1 MIAPLIQAHSA
12 QMDYRENAAI
22 KKVTLIEQTREDFN
36 GERPL
41 AKILQVTK
49 LDSRKYIAAD
59 PSKCTGCGLCEY
71 VCALEKSEGTW
82 NLLLSRMRVVR
93 MHPLINVAIACRF
106 CRDAPCV
113 TACPEKALR
122 QSEENGVLTVD
133 ETKCKGCD
141 WCIQA
146 CPHGGLALDPDKTR
160 VIACDLCGGEPKC
173 VDACP
178 EEALELVSDDTEFES
193 KLETALKE
201 LPNKVEKLVDVVKKR
216 EWSHLL
222 AEAEERA
229 VKTSEK
235 LEEINKSRSSK
246 KTSR

>member
-1 MIAPLIQAHSA
+1 VDHRKNVAM
-12 QMDYRENAAI
+12 
-22 KKVTLIEQTREDFN
+22 KKVTLIEQTGEVLN
-36 GERPL
+36 GESPL
-41 AKILQVTK
+41 AKIAQVTK
-49 LDSRKYIAAD
+49 LNSRKYIAAD

-71 VCALEKSEGTW
+71 VCALEKSEGTC

-122 QSEENGVLTVD
+122 QSEESGVLTVD

-146 CPHGGLALDPDKTR
+146 CPHGGLALHPDKTL

-173 VDACP
+173 VDSCP
-178 EEALELVSDDTEFES
+178 EEALKLVSDDTEFES

-201 LPNKVEKLVDVVKKR
+201 LPSKVEKLADIVKKR
-216 EWSHLL
+216 EWSQLL

-229 VKTSEK
+229 VKTSER
-235 LEEINKSRSSK
+235 LEEINRRGRSNR
-246 KTSR
+246 KTSQ